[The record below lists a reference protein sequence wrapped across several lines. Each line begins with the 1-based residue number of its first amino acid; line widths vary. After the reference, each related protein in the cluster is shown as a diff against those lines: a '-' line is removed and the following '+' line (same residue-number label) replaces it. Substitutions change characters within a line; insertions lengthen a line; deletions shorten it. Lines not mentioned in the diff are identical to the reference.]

1 MASSKLRTFGI
12 LFVLTLAAAGLSCSS
27 NSQLNPPPGGQG
39 FGQVYILTTDAPL
52 SCVLSFKVTVA
63 GLTLTPQGSGTP
75 VSVLNL
81 PTQVEFAR
89 LEGIHN
95 LLDLISVPAGNYDAA
110 TIMLASP
117 VIKYLDSS
125 KNPATI
131 ETLNG
136 TLTTSTVP
144 VPLNPVLMVPESGIV
159 GLRVDFRVADSL
171 VVDASGQLT
180 GQVNPT
186 LSIRAVRPRDIEG
199 HVDEVRG
206 GVTSIDVA
214 AATFVIQTPRGRS
227 LTIKTDAGTVWDDDG
242 NFDITKLAVG
252 MIVEVEGTFNDDG
265 TIKAEFVKVIA
276 EDRFVAGGLIT
287 GLVPASGPADQINT
301 LVRFELPD
309 IPGVSVGDVGTF
321 NVDSTTAFHIFR
333 KRMVFSQ
340 FFFNRSS
347 MLPGQRVVIGGQLS
361 QQPLTGRRVTLLPQA
376 FTGNWVIGSTRII
389 GPGNFGSFQLTCNSL
404 AGCMIPGPVK
414 VFTDNMTWFRGL
426 NGLQD
431 LTGTTPI
438 RLRVFGLLLKHPAD
452 GSYVMIARW
461 VAKLS

>member
-1 MASSKLRTFGI
+1 MLGSRLRTIGI
-12 LFVLTLAAAGLSCSS
+12 LFVLALAAAGLSCS
-27 NSQLNPPPGGQG
+27 NSGLNPPPPGGQK

-52 SCVLSFKVTVA
+52 SCVLSFKVTVT
-63 GLTLTPQGSGTP
+63 GLSLTPQGGGTP
-75 VSVLNL
+75 VSVLSS
-81 PTQVEFAR
+81 PTEIEFAR

-95 LLDLISVPAGNYDAA
+95 LLDLTSVQAGNYDAA
-110 TIMLASP
+110 TIMLANP
-117 VIKYLDSS
+117 VIKYLNTS

-171 VVDASGQLT
+171 VVDAAGQLT
-180 GQVNPT
+180 GSVNPT
-186 LSIRAVRPRDIEG
+186 LTIRAVRPHDVEG

-206 GVTSIDVA
+206 GITSIDVA
-214 AATFVIQTPRGRS
+214 AGTFVIQMPRGRS
-227 LTIKTDAGTVWDDDG
+227 LTIKTDASTVFDDEG
-242 NFDITKLAVG
+242 GLDITKLAVG

-265 TIKAEFVKVIA
+265 TLRAEFVKVIA
-276 EDRFVAGGLIT
+276 EDRFIAGGLIT
-287 GLVPASGPADQINT
+287 SLVPSSGPADQINL

-321 NVDSTTAFHIFR
+321 NVDGNTWFHIFR
-333 KRMVFSQ
+333 KRLVFSQ

-376 FTGNWVIGSTRII
+376 LTGNWVIGSTQI
-389 GPGNFGSFQLTCNSL
+389 GGNLGSFKLQCNSL

-452 GSYVMIARW
+452 GSYVMIAHW